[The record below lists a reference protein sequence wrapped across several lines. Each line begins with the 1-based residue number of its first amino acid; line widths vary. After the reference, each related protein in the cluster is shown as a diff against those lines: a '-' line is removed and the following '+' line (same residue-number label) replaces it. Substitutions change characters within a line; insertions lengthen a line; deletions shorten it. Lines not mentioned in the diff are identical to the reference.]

1 MKRVSML
8 GALIFFGMLA
18 AAAPGAAQMPEPGQR
33 PAEAKAAGPQQPP
46 PPPPKEESVVTEHS
60 VRIGGQSVPYKAT
73 VGSILIKNDQG
84 EATALIYYTA
94 YTRTDVSNPSE
105 RPLSFLYN
113 GGPGSSSI
121 FVHMGAYGPRRIVTV
136 DAAPTPPAPF
146 QIVDNQYSLL
156 DKSDLVFIDPVGT
169 GFSHAV
175 GKSKDRDFWGVDE
188 DVNSLAQFIYSY
200 VSRNGRWNSPKFLI
214 GESYGTFRSVALG
227 NYLQSHDDMYLNGIV
242 LMSNV
247 LDLNTISF
255 HPGEDL
261 PYILYL
267 PSYAATAWYHKM
279 LQNPPA
285 DLPGFLQQAREFAQT
300 TYAEALLK
308 GDQISDADKDAV
320 AKQISHFTG
329 LSEDYVLKA
338 DLRVTLPQ
346 FMAELQRLRGLA
358 TGRLDSRYSG
368 PLVDPLSEYGPYDPQ
383 STAMEGAFAGAWNQY
398 VREELKYN
406 PQMEYHVSASGAGRF
421 WDWKHAGGQGFGFP
435 GAPNVERDLVQALVT
450 NPHLQIEV
458 ENGYFDLATP
468 FFETEYTM
476 HHLGLPKNLQSHVQE
491 KYYESGHMMYVHQ
504 ASLAE
509 LKANVGSFIDA
520 NSKH

>member
-1 MKRVSML
+1 MRKTFVFA
-8 GALIFFGMLA
+8 ALILMGSFSL
-18 AAAPGAAQMPEPGQR
+18 AAPGAAQMPRPGQR
-33 PAEAKAAGPQQPP
+33 PGEAGAAGPQQPP
-46 PPPPKEESVVTEHS
+46 QPPPKEESVVTEHS
-60 VRIGGQSVPYKAT
+60 IRIGGQAIPYKAT
-73 VGSILIKNDQG
+73 VGSILIKNDAG
-84 EATALIYYTA
+84 EPTALIFYTA
-94 YTRTDVSNPSE
+94 YTRTDISNLSD

-121 FVHMGAYGPRRIVTV
+121 FVQMGAYGPRRIVTV

-146 QIVDNQYSLL
+146 PIVDNQYSLL

-175 GKSKDRDFWGVDE
+175 GKAKDKDFWGVDE
-188 DVNSLAQFIYSY
+188 DVHSLAQFVYSY

-267 PSYAATAWYHKM
+267 PSYAATAWYHKI

-285 DLPGFLQQAREFAQT
+285 DLPAFLQQARDFAAT

-308 GDQISDADKDAV
+308 GDRITDAEKDSI

-338 DLRVTLPQ
+338 DLRVSLPQ
-346 FMAELQRLRGLA
+346 FMAELQRSRGLS
-358 TGRLDSRYSG
+358 TGRLDARYSG
-368 PLVDPLSEYGPYDPQ
+368 PLVDPLSEYGQYDPQ

-406 PQMEYHVSASGAGRF
+406 PQSEYHVSANGAGRE
-421 WDWKHAGGQGFGFP
+421 WDWKHGGQGFGFP

-476 HHLGLPKNLQSHVQE
+476 DHLGLPQALQSHIHL
-491 KYYESGHMMYVHQ
+491 KYYESGHMMYVHE

-509 LKANVGSFIDA
+509 LKANVGAFIDA